1 MIDSTAD
8 KVLAR
13 RMETPQGPTRPSNL
27 ESSKIDSK
35 QLMTLVVCCLAIS
48 VIVIDF
54 TVVINALP
62 SIQATFSGVSVK
74 DLEWITSLYG
84 LIFGSFLLTWG
95 KLGDEFG
102 RKRILMTG
110 IVVFVLGSII
120 DGLSANLSQMLVG
133 RSIQGFGAAM
143 ASPSTLS
150 ILSTTFTGKARSVAF
165 GMWGAVAG
173 AAGIIGPLMGG
184 YFTTY
189 ITWRW
194 SFLINVPLGAVT
206 LIVALYAIKETRF
219 RDPKYSTDYLGVTL
233 VTLGLASLLF
243 GFIEAQ
249 TYGWLTPNETFTLG
263 SFSWPL
269 SGISLPAV
277 CFIAGALFM
286 AGFTFAELR
295 RSRVGKVPLFD
306 FSLLKYKAF
315 RYGLFTVGI
324 VAVGEFAT
332 IFIYSIYFQIGRG
345 LSAIN
350 SSLNLAPFAVAMF
363 VFSPIAGRLSNK
375 YGTRRVVTTGMIM
388 ETIALFTLF
397 LVTGDSTPFYYF
409 YPVFMLFGAGFGLSL
424 PQLTNTVLASVP
436 FQKAGVASAANN
448 TIRQISAAFGVA
460 VLGAIMVAQIS
471 TVGHADL
478 SVTNLP
484 VAMKDSIGNLL
495 SSGLT
500 GGVSPALPPGVPS
513 ATLGTIHYV
522 ITDAIT
528 QGVRWAAL
536 TAGVFV
542 SFGALSS
549 LLIPNPKASI
559 IKETKRPTIALAR
572 SVRAAQIAII
582 GQFVLIEVLLF
593 GLSSEYS
600 SNQFMQD
607 WFSQNAWPLGYL
619 LGDYIAPLLGIVA
632 AVAGFVAQ
640 RLLRRTGGTKSTVET
655 IVPIA
660 ETAQSTLSF
669 NKRNS

>member
-1 MIDSTAD
+1 MTILSIAACMNPSTQT
-8 KVLAR
+8 KVSASQMQTFQPANQPLGS
-13 RMETPQGPTRPSNL
+13 E
-27 ESSKIDSK
+27 SKIEAR
-35 QLMTLVVCCLAIS
+35 QLLTLIVCCLAIS

-54 TVVINALP
+54 TIVINALP

-102 RKRILMTG
+102 RKRILMAG
-110 IVVFVLGSII
+110 IAIFVVGSII

-133 RSIQGFGAAM
+133 RSIQGFGGAM

-189 ITWRW
+189 VTWRW
-194 SFLINVPLGAVT
+194 SFLINVPLGAIT
-206 LIVALYAIKETRF
+206 LVVALYAIKETRF
-219 RDPKYSTDYLGVTL
+219 RDPKYSTDFLGVTL

-249 TYGWLTPNETFTLG
+249 TYGWLTPHQTFTLG

-269 SGISLPAV
+269 STISLPAT
-277 CFIAGALFM
+277 CFIAGAFLM
-286 AGFTFAELR
+286 AGFTLAELR
-295 RSRVGKVPLFD
+295 RAKVGKVPLFD
-306 FSLLKYKAF
+306 FSLLKYRAF

-332 IFIYSIYFQIGRG
+332 IFIYSIYFQVGRG

-350 SSLNLAPFAVAMF
+350 SALNLAPFAIAMF
-363 VFSPIAGRLSNK
+363 IFSPIAGRLSNK
-375 YGTRRVVTTGMIM
+375 YGARRVVTTGMVL

-409 YPVFMLFGAGFGLSL
+409 YPIFLLFGAGFGLSL

-471 TVGHADL
+471 SVGQADL

-484 VAMKDSIGNLL
+484 LAMKDSIGTLL
-495 SSGLT
+495 TSGLT
-500 GGVSPALPPGVPS
+500 GGVAPALPPGISPV
-513 ATLGTIHYV
+513 TLGTIHSV

-528 QGVRWAAL
+528 QGVRWAVL
-536 TAGVFV
+536 TAGIFV

-549 LLIPNPKASI
+549 LLIPNPKASV
-559 IKETKRPTIALAR
+559 IKETKAPAMARSLRASQIALVA
-572 SVRAAQIAII
+572 
-582 GQFVLIEVLLF
+582 QFVVIEILLF

-600 SNQFMQD
+600 ANPFMQD
-607 WFSQNAWPLGYL
+607 WFSQNAWPIGDL
-619 LGDYIAPLLGIVA
+619 LANYVAPLLGIA
-632 AVAGFVAQ
+632 IGFAGLTLQ
-640 RLLRRTGGTKSTVET
+640 NLLKRRAGARKAVET

-660 ETAQSTLSF
+660 ETT
-669 NKRNS
+669 

>member
-1 MIDSTAD
+1 M
-8 KVLAR
+8 KVSDRPEAAIR
-13 RMETPQGPTRPSNL
+13 QVETLQRSVPPSSS

-35 QLMTLVVCCLAIS
+35 QLLTLVVCCLAIS

-54 TVVINALP
+54 TIVINALP

-102 RKRILMTG
+102 RKRILMAG
-110 IVVFVLGSII
+110 IAIFVVGSIV

-165 GMWGAVAG
+165 GMWGAIAG

-194 SFLINVPLGAVT
+194 SFLINVPLGAIT
-206 LIVALYAIKETRF
+206 LLVAFYAIKESRF

-233 VTLGLASLLF
+233 ITLGLASLLF

-263 SFSWPL
+263 SFTWPL
-269 SGISLPAV
+269 SSISLPAV

-295 RSRVGKVPLFD
+295 RSKVGKVPLFD
-306 FSLLKYKAF
+306 FSLLKYRAF

-363 VFSPIAGRLSNK
+363 VFSPIAGRLSNR

-478 SVTNLP
+478 SVANLP
-484 VAMKDSIGNLL
+484 IAIKDNIGNLL
-495 SSGLT
+495 NSGLT
-500 GGVSPALPPGVPS
+500 GGVSPALPPGVPA
-513 ATLGTIHYV
+513 ATVGTIHSV

-549 LLIPNPKASI
+549 LLIPNPKASAI
-559 IKETKRPTIALAR
+559 RVAKAQTVATAR
-572 SVRAAQIAII
+572 SVRASQVVVV
-582 GQFVLIEVLLF
+582 GQFVLIEILLF

-600 SNQFMQD
+600 ANPFMQD
-607 WFSQNAWPLGYL
+607 WFSQNIWPIGFL
-619 LGDYIAPLLGIVA
+619 LGDYIAPLLGI
-632 AVAGFVAQ
+632 AVGLIGFVAQ
-640 RLLRRTGGTKSTVET
+640 SLLKRRDPTRSRVET
-655 IVPIA
+655 IAPIA
-660 ETAQSTLSF
+660 ETA
-669 NKRNS
+669 

>member
-1 MIDSTAD
+1 MNDWTGANTS
-8 KVLAR
+8 AR
-13 RMETPQGPTRPSNL
+13 QMDPLQWPNQPSNI
-27 ESSKIDSK
+27 ESAKISAK

-54 TVVINALP
+54 TIVINALP

-110 IVVFVLGSII
+110 IAVFVVGSVI
-120 DGLSANLSQMLVG
+120 DGLSANLTQMLVG

-249 TYGWLTPNETFTLG
+249 TYGWLTPNEAFKLG
-263 SFSWPL
+263 SFAWPL
-269 SGISLPAV
+269 SSISLPAV
-277 CFIAGALFM
+277 CFFAGALFM

-306 FSLLKYKAF
+306 FSLLKYRAF
-315 RYGLFTVGI
+315 RYGLLTVGI

-350 SSLNLAPFAVAMF
+350 SSLNLAPFAIAMF
-363 VFSPIAGRLSNK
+363 IFSPIAGRLSNR
-375 YGTRRVVTTGMIM
+375 YGTKRVVTTGMIM

-397 LVTGDSTPFYYF
+397 LVTGDSTPFFYF
-409 YPVFMLFGAGFGLSL
+409 YPVFLLFGAGFGLSL

-478 SVTNLP
+478 SVANLP
-484 VAMKDSIGNLL
+484 IAMKDSIGNLL
-495 SSGLT
+495 NSGLT
-500 GGVSPALPPGVPS
+500 GGVTPALPSGVS
-513 ATLGTIHYV
+513 AATLSTIHAV

-536 TAGVFV
+536 TAGIFV

-549 LLIPNPKASI
+549 LLIPNPKAKISVMQ
-559 IKETKRPTIALAR
+559 ETKVPSARP
-572 SVRAAQIAII
+572 V
-582 GQFVLIEVLLF
+582 
-593 GLSSEYS
+593 
-600 SNQFMQD
+600 
-607 WFSQNAWPLGYL
+607 
-619 LGDYIAPLLGIVA
+619 APM
-632 AVAGFVAQ
+632 
-640 RLLRRTGGTKSTVET
+640 
-655 IVPIA
+655 A
-660 ETAQSTLSF
+660 ETA
-669 NKRNS
+669 

>member
-1 MIDSTAD
+1 MTIQSIAACMNPSTQT
-8 KVLAR
+8 KVSASQTQTLQ
-13 RMETPQGPTRPSNL
+13 PPSQPL
-27 ESSKIDSK
+27 GSESKIEAK
-35 QLMTLVVCCLAIS
+35 QLLTLVVCCLAIS

-54 TVVINALP
+54 TIVINALP
-62 SIQATFSGVSVK
+62 SIQATFSGVSVR

-102 RKRILMTG
+102 RKRILMAG
-110 IVVFVLGSII
+110 IAIFVLGSII

-133 RSIQGFGAAM
+133 RSIQGFGGAM

-189 ITWRW
+189 VTWRW

-206 LIVALYAIKETRF
+206 LIVALYAIKESRF
-219 RDPKYSTDYLGVTL
+219 SDPKYSTDYVGVTL
-233 VTLGLASLLF
+233 ITLGLASLLF

-249 TYGWLTPNETFTLG
+249 TYDWVTPREIFTLG

-269 SGISLPAV
+269 SNISLPAV
-277 CFIAGALFM
+277 CFIAGAFLM
-286 AGFTFAELR
+286 AGFTLAELR
-295 RSRVGKVPLFD
+295 RAKVGKVPLFD
-306 FSLLKYKAF
+306 FSLLKYRAF

-350 SSLNLAPFAVAMF
+350 SALNLAPFAIAMF
-363 VFSPIAGRLSNK
+363 IFSPIAGRLSNR
-375 YGTRRVVTTGMIM
+375 YGARRVVTTGMVL

-409 YPVFMLFGAGFGLSL
+409 YPVFLLFGAGFGLSL

-448 TIRQISAAFGVA
+448 TIRQVSAAFGVA

-471 TVGHADL
+471 TVGQADL

-484 VAMKDSIGNLL
+484 LAMKDSIGNLL
-495 SSGLT
+495 TSGLT
-500 GGVSPALPPGVPS
+500 GGVAPALPPGISPV
-513 ATLGTIHYV
+513 TLGTIHSV
-522 ITDAIT
+522 VTDAIT

-536 TAGVFV
+536 TAGIFV

-549 LLIPNPKASI
+549 LPIPNPKASV
-559 IKETKRPTIALAR
+559 IKEAKAPAMAR
-572 SVRAAQIAII
+572 SLRASQIAVVA
-582 GQFVLIEVLLF
+582 QFVVIEILLF

-600 SNQFMQD
+600 ANPFMQD
-607 WFSQNAWPLGYL
+607 WFSQNAWPIGDL
-619 LGDYIAPLLGIVA
+619 LANYVAPLLGIA
-632 AVAGFVAQ
+632 IGFAGLTVQ
-640 RLLRRTGGTKSTVET
+640 NLLKRRAGARKAVET

-660 ETAQSTLSF
+660 ETT
-669 NKRNS
+669 

>member
-1 MIDSTAD
+1 M
-8 KVLAR
+8 AR
-13 RMETPQGPTRPSNL
+13 QMKPFQGRNPTSDL
-27 ESSKIDSK
+27 ESSKITAK

-54 TVVINALP
+54 TIVINALP

-110 IVVFVLGSII
+110 IVVFVIGSVV
-120 DGLSANLSQMLVG
+120 DGLSANLSQMLFG

-173 AAGIIGPLMGG
+173 VAGIIGPLMGG

-206 LIVALYAIKETRF
+206 LVVALYAIRETRF

-263 SFSWPL
+263 SFTWPL
-269 SGISLPAV
+269 SSISLPAI
-277 CFIAGALFM
+277 CFIAGALFI

-295 RSRVGKVPLFD
+295 RSKIGKVPLFD
-306 FSLLKYKAF
+306 FSLLKYRAF

-350 SSLNLAPFAVAMF
+350 SSLNLAPFAIAVF
-363 VFSPIAGRLSNK
+363 IFSPIAGRLSNR
-375 YGTRRVVTTGMIM
+375 YGTKRVVTTGMLM

-397 LVTGDSTPFYYF
+397 LVTGDSTPFFYF
-409 YPVFMLFGAGFGLSL
+409 YPVFLLFGAGFGLSL

-478 SVTNLP
+478 SVANLP
-484 VAMKDSIGNLL
+484 LAMKDSIGNLL
-495 SSGLT
+495 NSGLT
-500 GGVSPALPPGVPS
+500 GGVSPALPEGVS
-513 ATLGTIHYV
+513 AATLGTIHSV

-536 TAGVFV
+536 TAGIFV

-549 LLIPNPKASI
+549 LLIPNAKATVAVMQ
-559 IKETKRPTIALAR
+559 ETK
-572 SVRAAQIAII
+572 
-582 GQFVLIEVLLF
+582 
-593 GLSSEYS
+593 
-600 SNQFMQD
+600 
-607 WFSQNAWPLGYL
+607 
-619 LGDYIAPLLGIVA
+619 
-632 AVAGFVAQ
+632 
-640 RLLRRTGGTKSTVET
+640 
-655 IVPIA
+655 VPIA
-660 ETAQSTLSF
+660 KPVVPMAETA
-669 NKRNS
+669 

>member
-1 MIDSTAD
+1 MNDSTGAS
-8 KVLAR
+8 VSVRQIEHL
-13 RMETPQGPTRPSNL
+13 QRPNQLSNL
-27 ESSKIDSK
+27 ESAKINAK

-54 TVVINALP
+54 TIVINALP

-110 IVVFVLGSII
+110 IAVFVVGSVI

-194 SFLINVPLGAVT
+194 SFLINVPLGAIT
-206 LIVALYAIKETRF
+206 LIAALYAIRETRF

-263 SFSWPL
+263 SFTWPL
-269 SGISLPAV
+269 SSISLPAV
-277 CFIAGALFM
+277 CFVAGALFM
-286 AGFTFAELR
+286 AAFTFAELR
-295 RSRVGKVPLFD
+295 RSKVGRVPLFD
-306 FSLLKYKAF
+306 FSLLKYRAF

-350 SSLNLAPFAVAMF
+350 SSLNIAPFAIAMF
-363 VFSPIAGRLSNK
+363 IFSPIAGRLSNR
-375 YGTRRVVTTGMIM
+375 YGTKRVVTTGMIM

-397 LVTGDSTPFYYF
+397 LVTGDSTPFFYF
-409 YPVFMLFGAGFGLSL
+409 YPVFLLFGAGFGLSL

-460 VLGAIMVAQIS
+460 VLGAIMVAEIS

-478 SVTNLP
+478 SVANLP
-484 VAMKDSIGNLL
+484 LAMKDSIGNLL
-495 SSGLT
+495 NSGLT
-500 GGVSPALPPGVPS
+500 GGVSPALPSGVS
-513 ATLGTIHYV
+513 ATTLGTIHSV

-549 LLIPNPKASI
+549 LLIPNPKAAVLVI
-559 IKETKRPTIALAR
+559 QETKVPSARP
-572 SVRAAQIAII
+572 V
-582 GQFVLIEVLLF
+582 
-593 GLSSEYS
+593 
-600 SNQFMQD
+600 
-607 WFSQNAWPLGYL
+607 
-619 LGDYIAPLLGIVA
+619 APM
-632 AVAGFVAQ
+632 
-640 RLLRRTGGTKSTVET
+640 TETV
-655 IVPIA
+655 
-660 ETAQSTLSF
+660 
-669 NKRNS
+669 

>member
-1 MIDSTAD
+1 
-8 KVLAR
+8 
-13 RMETPQGPTRPSNL
+13 METLQRPNYPSNL
-27 ESSKIDSK
+27 ESSKINAK

-54 TVVINALP
+54 TIVINALP

-110 IVVFVLGSII
+110 IAVFVVGSVI

-165 GMWGAVAG
+165 GLWGAVAG

-206 LIVALYAIKETRF
+206 LLVALYAIKETRF

-249 TYGWLTPNETFTLG
+249 TYGWLTPNEIFTLG
-263 SFSWPL
+263 SFTWPL
-269 SGISLPAV
+269 SSISLPAV
-277 CFIAGALFM
+277 CFVAGALFM
-286 AGFTFAELR
+286 AGFAVAELR
-295 RSRVGKVPLFD
+295 RARVGKVPLFD

-350 SSLNLAPFAVAMF
+350 SSLNLAPFAIAMF
-363 VFSPIAGRLSNK
+363 VFSPIAGRLSNR
-375 YGTRRVVTTGMIM
+375 YGTRRIVTTGMIM
-388 ETIALFTLF
+388 ETIALFSLF
-397 LVTGDSTPFYYF
+397 LITGDSTPLYYF

-484 VAMKDSIGNLL
+484 VAMKDSISNLL
-495 SSGLT
+495 NSGLT
-500 GGVSPALPPGVPS
+500 GGVSSALPPSVPA

-536 TAGVFV
+536 TASVFV

-549 LLIPNPKASI
+549 LLIPNPKATVAVLQ
-559 IKETKRPTIALAR
+559 ETKVPSAK
-572 SVRAAQIAII
+572 
-582 GQFVLIEVLLF
+582 
-593 GLSSEYS
+593 
-600 SNQFMQD
+600 
-607 WFSQNAWPLGYL
+607 P
-619 LGDYIAPLLGIVA
+619 IAPM
-632 AVAGFVAQ
+632 
-640 RLLRRTGGTKSTVET
+640 
-655 IVPIA
+655 A
-660 ETAQSTLSF
+660 ETV
-669 NKRNS
+669 

>member
-1 MIDSTAD
+1 MNDSMGAN
-8 KVLAR
+8 VSAR
-13 RMETPQGPTRPSNL
+13 QIEPLQRPNQPSNL
-27 ESSKIDSK
+27 ESTKINAK

-54 TVVINALP
+54 TIVINALP

-110 IVVFVLGSII
+110 IAIFVMGSVV

-194 SFLINVPLGAVT
+194 SFLINVPLGAIT
-206 LIVALYAIKETRF
+206 LIVALYAIRETRF

-249 TYGWLTPNETFTLG
+249 TYGWLTPNETFMLG
-263 SFSWPL
+263 SLTWPL
-269 SGISLPAV
+269 SSISLPAV
-277 CFIAGALFM
+277 CFVAGALFM

-295 RSRVGKVPLFD
+295 RSKVGKVPLFD
-306 FSLLKYKAF
+306 FGLLKYRAF

-350 SSLNLAPFAVAMF
+350 SSLNLAPFAIAMF
-363 VFSPIAGRLSNK
+363 IFSPIAGRLSNK
-375 YGTRRVVTTGMIM
+375 YGTKRVVTTGMIM
-388 ETIALFTLF
+388 ETIALFSLF
-397 LVTGDSTPFYYF
+397 LITGDSTPLYYF

-471 TVGHADL
+471 AVGHADL
-478 SVTNLP
+478 SVANLP
-484 VAMKDSIGNLL
+484 LAMKDSISNLL
-495 SSGLT
+495 NSGLT
-500 GGVSPALPPGVPS
+500 GGVSPALPPGVS
-513 ATLGTIHYV
+513 AATLGAIHSV

-549 LLIPNPKASI
+549 LLIPNPKAAVSVMQ
-559 IKETKRPTIALAR
+559 ETKVPSARP
-572 SVRAAQIAII
+572 V
-582 GQFVLIEVLLF
+582 
-593 GLSSEYS
+593 
-600 SNQFMQD
+600 
-607 WFSQNAWPLGYL
+607 
-619 LGDYIAPLLGIVA
+619 APM
-632 AVAGFVAQ
+632 
-640 RLLRRTGGTKSTVET
+640 
-655 IVPIA
+655 A
-660 ETAQSTLSF
+660 ETV
-669 NKRNS
+669 

>member
-1 MIDSTAD
+1 MDDSTGASM
-8 KVLAR
+8 LAR
-13 RMETPQGPTRPSNL
+13 QMKPFQGRNPTSDL
-27 ESSKIDSK
+27 ESSKITAK

-54 TVVINALP
+54 TIVINALP

-110 IVVFVLGSII
+110 IVVFVIGSVV
-120 DGLSANLSQMLVG
+120 DGLSANLSQMLFG

-173 AAGIIGPLMGG
+173 VAGIIGPLMGG

-206 LIVALYAIKETRF
+206 LVVALYAIRETRF

-263 SFSWPL
+263 SFTWPL
-269 SGISLPAV
+269 SSISLPAI
-277 CFIAGALFM
+277 CFIAGALFI

-295 RSRVGKVPLFD
+295 RSKIGKVPLFD
-306 FSLLKYKAF
+306 FSLLKYRAF

-350 SSLNLAPFAVAMF
+350 SSLNLAPFAIAVF
-363 VFSPIAGRLSNK
+363 IFSPIAGRLSNR
-375 YGTRRVVTTGMIM
+375 YGTKRVVTTGMLM

-397 LVTGDSTPFYYF
+397 LVTGDSTPFFYF
-409 YPVFMLFGAGFGLSL
+409 YPVFLLFGAGFGLSL

-478 SVTNLP
+478 SVANLP
-484 VAMKDSIGNLL
+484 LAMKDSIGNLL
-495 SSGLT
+495 NSGLT
-500 GGVSPALPPGVPS
+500 GGVSPALPEGVS
-513 ATLGTIHYV
+513 AATLGTIHSV

-536 TAGVFV
+536 TAGIFV

-549 LLIPNPKASI
+549 LLIPNAKATVAVMQ
-559 IKETKRPTIALAR
+559 ETK
-572 SVRAAQIAII
+572 
-582 GQFVLIEVLLF
+582 
-593 GLSSEYS
+593 
-600 SNQFMQD
+600 
-607 WFSQNAWPLGYL
+607 
-619 LGDYIAPLLGIVA
+619 
-632 AVAGFVAQ
+632 
-640 RLLRRTGGTKSTVET
+640 
-655 IVPIA
+655 VPIA
-660 ETAQSTLSF
+660 KPVVPMAETA
-669 NKRNS
+669 

>member
-1 MIDSTAD
+1 VRANVS
-8 KVLAR
+8 AR
-13 RMETPQGPTRPSNL
+13 QMEPLHIANPPSNL
-27 ESSKIDSK
+27 ESSNINAK

-54 TVVINALP
+54 TIVINALP
-62 SIQATFSGVSVK
+62 SIQATFSSVSVK

-110 IVVFVLGSII
+110 IAVFVVGSVI

-133 RSIQGFGAAM
+133 RSVQGFGAAM

-150 ILSTTFTGKARSVAF
+150 ILSTTFSGKARSVAF

-194 SFLINVPLGAVT
+194 SFLINVPLGAIT

-233 VTLGLASLLF
+233 VTFGLASLLF

-263 SFSWPL
+263 SLTWPL
-269 SGISLPAV
+269 STISLPAF
-277 CFIAGALFM
+277 CFFAGALFI
-286 AGFTFAELR
+286 AGFTLAELR
-295 RSRVGKVPLFD
+295 RSKVGKVPLFD
-306 FSLLKYKAF
+306 FGLLKYRAF

-350 SSLNLAPFAVAMF
+350 SSLNIAPFAIAMF
-363 VFSPIAGRLSNK
+363 IFSPIAGRLSNR
-375 YGTRRVVTTGMIM
+375 YGTKRVVTTGMIM

-397 LVTGDSTPFYYF
+397 LVTGDSTPFFYF
-409 YPVFMLFGAGFGLSL
+409 YPVFLLFGAGFGLSL

-436 FQKAGVASAANN
+436 VQKAGVASAANN

-471 TVGHADL
+471 AVGHADL
-478 SVTNLP
+478 SVANLP
-484 VAMKDSIGNLL
+484 LAMKDSIGNLL
-495 SSGLT
+495 NSGLT
-500 GGVSPALPPGVPS
+500 GGVSPALPSGVS
-513 ATLGTIHYV
+513 AATLGTIHFV

-549 LLIPNPKASI
+549 LLIPNPKATISV
-559 IKETKRPTIALAR
+559 IKETKVTSARP
-572 SVRAAQIAII
+572 V
-582 GQFVLIEVLLF
+582 
-593 GLSSEYS
+593 
-600 SNQFMQD
+600 
-607 WFSQNAWPLGYL
+607 
-619 LGDYIAPLLGIVA
+619 APM
-632 AVAGFVAQ
+632 
-640 RLLRRTGGTKSTVET
+640 
-655 IVPIA
+655 A
-660 ETAQSTLSF
+660 ETA
-669 NKRNS
+669 

>member
-1 MIDSTAD
+1 MSAPNR
-8 KVLAR
+8 LAAS
-13 RMETPQGPTRPSNL
+13 MKQPETIQRPNQQLSMD
-27 ESSKIDSK
+27 SSKIEAK
-35 QLMTLVVCCLAIS
+35 QLLTLIVCCLSIS

-54 TVVINALP
+54 TIVNNALP

-102 RKRILMTG
+102 RKRILVGG
-110 IVVFVLGSII
+110 IAIFVLGSVI
-120 DGLSANLSQMLVG
+120 DGVSGNLSQMLIG
-133 RSIQGFGAAM
+133 RTVQGFGAAM

-150 ILSTTFTGKARSVAF
+150 ILSTTFTGKARSMAF

-173 AAGIIGPLMGG
+173 AAGVIGPLMGG

-189 ITWRW
+189 VTWRW

-206 LIVALYAIKETRF
+206 LAVALYAIKESRYK
-219 RDPKYSTDYLGVTL
+219 DSNYSTDYPGVTL

-263 SFSWPL
+263 SFTWPW
-269 SGISLPAV
+269 SISLPAI
-277 CFIAGALFM
+277 CFIAGAVFM
-286 AGFTFAELR
+286 AGFTLAELR
-295 RSRVGKVPLFD
+295 RARAGKVPLFD
-306 FSLLKYKAF
+306 FSLLRYKAF
-315 RYGLFTVGI
+315 RYGLFTVSI

-345 LSAIN
+345 LTPIN
-350 SSLNLAPFAVAMF
+350 SALSLAPFAVAIF
-363 VFSPIAGRLSNK
+363 VFSPIAGKLANK
-375 YGTRRVVTTGMIM
+375 YGTRRVVTTGMTM

-397 LVTGDSTPFYYF
+397 LITGDNTPFYIF
-409 YPVFMLFGAGFGLSL
+409 IPAFLLFGAGFGLSL

-471 TVGHADL
+471 IVGHADL
-478 SVTNLP
+478 AVTNLP
-484 VAMKDSIGNLL
+484 IAVKDGIGSLL

-500 GGVSPALPPGVPS
+500 GGVAPAVPPGAS
-513 ATLGTIHYV
+513 AATLATIHSV
-522 ITDAIT
+522 ITDSIT

-549 LLIPNPKASI
+549 LLIPSPKI
-559 IKETKRPTIALAR
+559 PIKTKTATSGKSKATQVALL
-572 SVRAAQIAII
+572 AQFAII
-582 GQFVLIEVLLF
+582 EILLV

-600 SNQFMQD
+600 ANPYMQN
-607 WFSQNAWPLGYL
+607 WFSQNLWPLGDL
-619 LGDYIAPLLGIVA
+619 LTDYIAPFLGI
-632 AVAGFVAQ
+632 AVALAALSIR
-640 RLLRRTGGTKSTVET
+640 RLLKLRSQSSTVEKLS
-655 IVPIA
+655 PLA
-660 ETAQSTLSF
+660 TAV
-669 NKRNS
+669 